1 MINPYRKPH
10 GRQERGEQMAKKLS
24 IIDTSDI
31 LEIVIDDHKMTEV
44 LSYKLEGSCGR
55 STLTVVTE
63 ILEEVT
69 AKIEGPT

>member
-1 MINPYRKPH
+1 MP
-10 GRQERGEQMAKKLS
+10 KKVS
-24 IIDTSDI
+24 IVDTPDRFE
-31 LEIVIDDHKMTEV
+31 LVIDGHKMTEV

>member
-1 MINPYRKPH
+1 
-10 GRQERGEQMAKKLS
+10 MAKKVS
-24 IIDTSDI
+24 IVDTPDS
-31 LEIVIDDHKMTEV
+31 LEIVIDNQKMTEV
-44 LSYKLEGSCGR
+44 LAYKLEGSCGR